1 MPNKKQRELKRIQ
14 TSTGYGFGRMGLP
27 KTHRLGKNA
36 YTDLFR
42 QRERERIAMFVYDP
56 LSELKAPSDQIF
68 RGNDGLL
75 HRR

>member
-1 MPNKKQRELKRIQ
+1 
-14 TSTGYGFGRMGLP
+14 MGLP